1 MMVDPRQA
9 LGLVQGGMGGGPM
22 GGPQI
27 PQQIMPQQAPQAMQA
42 PQPGGG
48 MQQPGGG
55 MQQAMQD
62 PRIMAYLR
70 ALQGGMR

>member
-48 MQQPGGG
+48 MQQ
-55 MQQAMQD
+55 AMQD